1 VHLGDV
7 EASDGPGGEKILSC
21 RESRLL
27 FEGQRIDK
35 CLDICQFVTPY
46 ALHDARERYSHDY
59 KNNSTT
65 LQEAP
70 LRAGDDRSSPT
81 ENACLSSFEKT
92 ILFLALAPVP
102 GESPHTPGLWKVLTP
117 KGECDSN
124 DRMDELGG
132 SQPQRRAENVPPTRA
147 TRAAGADQR
156 QRQRRGDLRRRQ
168 ILDAAVELF
177 AAKGYRGT
185 GLAALGDRVGMTAT
199 GLLYYFGSKE
209 RLLFEVVAERD
220 RADALGDEPTAP
232 GLTLSSLRNLGR
244 HNVETAMMT
253 RLYVVL
259 GAESLDSDEP
269 LHDFFVD
276 RYEVARGFVRSILES
291 EQQQGTIRSDVD
303 IDARARE
310 IIAMAMGLE
319 VQWLADPQR
328 VDLATAFEAY
338 MDRLVEE
345 LAPK

>member
-1 VHLGDV
+1 
-7 EASDGPGGEKILSC
+7 
-21 RESRLL
+21 
-27 FEGQRIDK
+27 
-35 CLDICQFVTPY
+35 
-46 ALHDARERYSHDY
+46 
-59 KNNSTT
+59 
-65 LQEAP
+65 
-70 LRAGDDRSSPT
+70 
-81 ENACLSSFEKT
+81 
-92 ILFLALAPVP
+92 
-102 GESPHTPGLWKVLTP
+102 
-117 KGECDSN
+117 
-124 DRMDELGG
+124 MDELGG